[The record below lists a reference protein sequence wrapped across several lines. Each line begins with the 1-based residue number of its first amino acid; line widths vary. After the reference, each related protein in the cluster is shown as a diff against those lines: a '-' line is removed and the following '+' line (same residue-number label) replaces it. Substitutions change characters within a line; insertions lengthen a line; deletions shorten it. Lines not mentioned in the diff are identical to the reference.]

1 MLRENIIDLETEVK
15 KLEDDI
21 MVIESQYEKEKE
33 KEQKLHEE
41 EINTIKKKNQKLKE
55 ILEKR
60 LKGEN

>member
-1 MLRENIIDLETEVK
+1 MNLESEVK
-15 KLEDDI
+15 KYEDEI
-21 MVIESQYEKEKE
+21 TQIESEYEKEKE
-33 KEQKLHEE
+33 KDQKLHEE